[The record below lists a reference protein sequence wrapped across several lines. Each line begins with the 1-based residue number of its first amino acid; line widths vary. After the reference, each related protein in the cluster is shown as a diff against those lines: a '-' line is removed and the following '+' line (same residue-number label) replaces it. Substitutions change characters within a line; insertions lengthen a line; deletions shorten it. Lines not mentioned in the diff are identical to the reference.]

1 MIDIIRYRLIN
12 RPRIHSHTIQ
22 PRVYI
27 SAHHRTIQ
35 TIFIHNLF
43 AVKQGIAY
51 TYCVIRQYLPKHCY
65 RCCIFVSGRISAGK
79 GSCGRNQAT
88 TQAIASN
95 TTNSQGSLFIASVTD
110 SGFYRL
116 PDNSHAPRR
125 NYSHQLTGR
134 KEGSCGYVR
143 TVAYS
148 VACLRYQC
156 PPPARSCA
164 GWLSHRQLPYSMP
177 GNGNRYSQR

>member
-1 MIDIIRYRLIN
+1 MSTVSFGNICQNTAIGAEIRTVSVL
-12 RPRIHSHTIQ
+12 TT
-22 PRVYI
+22 V
-27 SAHHRTIQ
+27 
-35 TIFIHNLF
+35 
-43 AVKQGIAY
+43 
-51 TYCVIRQYLPKHCY
+51 
-65 RCCIFVSGRISAGK
+65 CIFVSVRISAGK